1 MCCVRIFI
9 LNLSVLM
16 FGVVRYLLFSP
27 LSSREMQIQFL
38 FFFFYIKNI
47 RFYVIV
53 VHFIK
58 THK

>member
-16 FGVVRYLLFSP
+16 SGVVCYLLFSP

-38 FFFFYIKNI
+38 FFLTLKILDFM
-47 RFYVIV
+47 
-53 VHFIK
+53 
-58 THK
+58 